1 MANFRVT
8 NWHWL
13 CRNGFALVLAI
24 VAGSGGRVHGA
35 EETTA
40 KPGLAWIEFFSS
52 NFTRPA
58 MTGVD
63 RQLNHDNGTLHSD
76 YSRMWIGW
84 VEFPVTGEV
93 TLVAEADD
101 GVRLHVGDRLVID
114 GWKARGTHDGKF
126 NATAGQSLPITV
138 EFFQNGGTA
147 HVRLFWNARDLKRVL
162 IPENAFR
169 HTSADLQRVAELRAG
184 KQSVATALEQVRKQT
199 ASQKSAPQ
207 PLPSLTK
214 VAVDFARDIQPLL
227 AKRCQ
232 RCHGT
237 EKHEG
242 GLRLDLRRTALQG
255 GDSGDTIVPGSSAK
269 SRLIARVSEK
279 GNDDRMPPDGDPLTE
294 PQIQLLR
301 AWIDQGAAW
310 PDALAGKDTAAEH
323 WSFQPIKRPA
333 VPNLK
338 SQISNLK
345 FQNSNRKP
353 QGSNPKSEIS
363 NLKFE
368 IHNPIDAFILARLE
382 KEGITPTPEAD
393 RFTLL
398 RRLSLDLTGLPPTP
412 EEVQQFVDDIRP
424 EAYAEVV
431 DRLLASEH
439 FGERW
444 GRHWLDL
451 ARYADSDGY
460 ENDNARPNAWRF
472 RDWVVQS
479 INRDQPFDQ
488 FTIEQLAGDL
498 LPDAQ
503 IEQLVATGFHRNT
516 LHNSAGGADKEEFR
530 SKAVKD
536 RADTTGGVWLGL
548 TLNCC
553 QCHSHKYDPIAHREY
568 YSFYAFFNNADDAS
582 VKVSGGEASIL
593 RPARRITQVHL
604 RGNFL
609 SPGVEVQPQTPAFL
623 PALRSRG
630 ELPDRLDLARWIVD
644 PQHPLT
650 ARVQVNHFWQHL
662 FGTGLVATP
671 ENFGRNGQR
680 PTHPELLDWL
690 AAEFIDMKWSR
701 KALIRTIV
709 MSATDRQASTYRPEL
724 AERDPANTLWARQN
738 RQPLE
743 AEIVRDSALAVS
755 GLLRPELG
763 GPSIQPVLPK
773 GLAVLGELK
782 NERFQEQRGDRHR
795 RGLYIHMQRTFQYPM
810 LAAFDAPDGNQP
822 CPRRDRSNTPIQAL
836 TLLNDPA
843 FVECSQALGQRLM
856 KVSGDREHRLRQAFS
871 LCLGRAASDAE
882 LTVLRE
888 LLTELERQK
897 QKEEAVWAGVARAVM
912 NLDEF
917 VTRE

>member
-1 MANFRVT
+1 MV
-8 NWHWL
+8 
-13 CRNGFALVLAI
+13 I

-35 EETTA
+35 EE
-40 KPGLAWIEFFSS
+40 
-52 NFTRPA
+52 
-58 MTGVD
+58 
-63 RQLNHDNGTLHSD
+63 
-76 YSRMWIGW
+76 
-84 VEFPVTGEV
+84 
-93 TLVAEADD
+93 
-101 GVRLHVGDRLVID
+101 
-114 GWKARGTHDGKF
+114 
-126 NATAGQSLPITV
+126 
-138 EFFQNGGTA
+138 
-147 HVRLFWNARDLKRVL
+147 
-162 IPENAFR
+162 
-169 HTSADLQRVAELRAG
+169 
-184 KQSVATALEQVRKQT
+184 
-199 ASQKSAPQ
+199 
-207 PLPSLTK
+207 
-214 VAVDFARDIQPLL
+214 AVDFARDIQPLL

-232 RCHGT
+232 RCHGA

-269 SRLIARVSEK
+269 SRLIARVS
-279 GNDDRMPPDGDPLTE
+279 GQGDDDRMPPEGEPLTE

-310 PDALAGKDTAAEH
+310 PDALAGQDVAAEH
-323 WSFQPIKRPA
+323 WSFQPIKRPV
-333 VPNLK
+333 VPK
-338 SQISNLK
+338 VESQISTR
-345 FQNSNRKP
+345 SRNREI
-353 QGSNPKSEIS
+353 SETVTHSTEISRFRLRNGIS

-368 IHNPIDAFILARLE
+368 IQNPIDAFILARLDR
-382 KEGITPTPEAD
+382 EGIAPAPEAD
-393 RFTLL
+393 RFTLR
-398 RRLSLDLTGLPPTP
+398 RRLSLDLTGLPPTLD
-412 EEVQQFVDDIRP
+412 EVQRFVEDTRP
-424 EAYAEVV
+424 DAYAEVV
-431 DRLLASEH
+431 DRLLASQQ

-460 ENDNARPNAWRF
+460 ENDSARPHAWRF

-498 LPDAQ
+498 LPDSQ
-503 IEQLVATGFHRNT
+503 TEQLVATGFHRNT

-530 SKAVKD
+530 SKAIKD

-582 VKVSGGEASIL
+582 VKVPGGEASIL
-593 RPARRITQVHL
+593 RPARRTTQVHL

-609 SPGVEVQPQTPAFL
+609 SPGAEVQPQTPAFL
-623 PALRSRG
+623 PALQSRG
-630 ELPDRLDLARWIVD
+630 KLPDRLDLARWIVD

-680 PTHPELLDWL
+680 PTYPELLDWL
-690 AAEFIDMKWSR
+690 AAEFIDLKWSR

-709 MSATDRQASTYRPEL
+709 MSATYRQASSYRPEL

-738 RQPLE
+738 RLPLE

-755 GLLRPELG
+755 GLLRTELG

-856 KVSGDREHRLRQAFS
+856 KVSGDREQRLRQAFS
-871 LCLGRAASDAE
+871 LCLGRTASDAE

-897 QKEEAVWAGVARAVM
+897 QKEETVWAGVARAVL